1 MSEGDGRPAIEI
13 ITPGVLTTVQD
24 RGRPGYQSMG
34 IAESGAMDI
43 FSLISANRLV
53 ENPDNSACLEVTLVG
68 PKIRFLR
75 PIWGSL
81 AGAHLSAHL
90 NQYPLNPGR
99 TFKAETGDL
108 LSFGP
113 RVYGMRA
120 YMAVAGGFDVPMVL
134 GSRSTYLYAEF
145 GGYEGR
151 PLRKGDIL
159 SAFIL
164 ENGNEPTFVELPAEF
179 QMGKC
184 DSFHIHVI
192 IGPHEDRFTQEG
204 LQTFLNSRYV
214 VMSDSN
220 RMGYRLKGP
229 KITHRDTP
237 IVVSEA
243 TPLGAVQV
251 PGQGTP
257 VILLRERG
265 TTGGYTK
272 IACVIRR
279 DIDKLAQIFP
289 GEGIFFHSVDLSEG
303 HRMDRERWEA
313 FESWRKGR
321 VIRARNQN
329 T

>member
-1 MSEGDGRPAIEI
+1 MPEGDGRPTIEI
-13 ITPGVLTTVQD
+13 LTPGILTTVQD
-24 RGRPGYQSMG
+24 RGRPGYQSLG

-43 FSLISANRLV
+43 FSFVSANRLV
-53 ENPDNSACLEVTLVG
+53 GNPDNSACLEITLAG
-68 PKIRFLR
+68 PKIRFLGLT
-75 PIWGSL
+75 WGSL
-81 AGAHLSAHL
+81 TGAHLSAHL

-108 LSFGP
+108 LTFGP

-120 YMAVAGGFDVPMVL
+120 YLAVAGGFDVPVVL
-134 GSRSTYLYAEF
+134 GSRSTYVYAGF

-164 ENGNEPTFVELPAEF
+164 EESYESAFVELPAEF
-179 QMGKC
+179 QIGKC
-184 DSFHIHVI
+184 DLFPIHVI
-192 IGPHEDRFTQEG
+192 VGPHEDRFTQEG
-204 LQTFLNSRYV
+204 LQTFFNSRYV

-229 KITHRDTP
+229 QITHRDTP

-251 PGQGTP
+251 PGQGNP
-257 VILLRERG
+257 IILLRERG

-272 IACVIRR
+272 IACVITV
-279 DIDKLAQIFP
+279 DLDVLAQIFP
-289 GEGIFFHSVDLSEG
+289 GEEIYFRSVDLEEA
-303 HRMDRERWEA
+303 HRYDRDRWEA
-313 FESWRKGR
+313 LGRWRK
-321 VIRARNQN
+321 AR
-329 T
+329 

>member
-1 MSEGDGRPAIEI
+1 VICKDSNPAIEI
-13 ITPGVLTTVQD
+13 LTPGILTTVQD
-24 RGRPGYQSMG
+24 RGRPGFQSLG
-34 IAESGAMDI
+34 IAESGAMDT
-43 FSLISANRLV
+43 FSFVAANRLAG
-53 ENPDNSACLEVTLVG
+53 NPDNSACLEITLAG
-68 PKIRFLR
+68 PKIRFLG
-75 PIWGSL
+75 PTWGSL
-81 AGAHLSAHL
+81 TGAHLSAHL

-120 YMAVAGGFDVPMVL
+120 YLAVAGGFDVPVVL
-134 GSRSTYLYAEF
+134 GSRSTYVYAGF
-145 GGYEGR
+145 GGHEGR

-159 SAFIL
+159 SSFIL
-164 ENGNEPTFVELPAEF
+164 ENDNEPTFAELPAEF
-179 QMGKC
+179 QIEKC
-184 DSFHIHVI
+184 DSFPIHVI
-192 IGPHEDRFTQEG
+192 VGPHEDRFTQEC
-204 LQTFLNSRYV
+204 LQTFFDSRYV

-229 KITHRDTP
+229 QITHRDTP

-272 IACVIRR
+272 IACVIRKDL
-279 DIDKLAQIFP
+279 DILGQILP
-289 GEGIFFHSVDLSEG
+289 GKGIFFHPVDLSAA
-303 HRMDRERWEA
+303 HRLDRERWEA
-313 FESWRKGR
+313 LESWRK
-321 VIRARNQN
+321 AR
-329 T
+329 